1 MPFYLRLA
9 VLLGVA
15 LYATHVAGAETAA
28 EMQRLIDSGAAG
40 QAYELGLS
48 RLKTEAGNPD
58 FDFAFGLAAMQV
70 GKPGQAVFAFERVLF
85 LYPENDRV
93 RLELARA
100 QFVLGNLPEARTQFE
115 IVLTHNPPPN
125 VRERVQLFLSKIKEQ
140 EKAVR
145 AVYHGYTSLK
155 LGYDSNVNAGP
166 ADSLIPVPGLGTVV
180 LAPAA
185 VQLGGDFLEAEL
197 GGEVVRP
204 ISKKKALFGKIS
216 GLLRDYFNVDG
227 GFDDQ
232 FDYAQLNLRGGIS
245 FLGKKSVLR
254 LPIEYQNLWLNSAD
268 VQDFRRILLAGIE
281 WERSLNST
289 NRIMPFGQIG
299 GVRYPNQDF
308 RNVNLALLGTTWIYR
323 FPKANKQFR
332 LGLYFGDEEN
342 VESGAAADAVARN
355 YLGLFGLFQWNP
367 TPRQLFFL
375 NLTVQDNQYKEPQ
388 PVFNETRE
396 DTYWAIST
404 GWNWRWKPKWTINI
418 ELKYENQDS
427 NLEIFQYDRTQVYGG
442 VRFDFR

>member
-48 RLKTEAGNPD
+48 RLKTEAGNAD

-388 PVFNETRE
+388 PVFGETRE
-396 DTYWAIST
+396 DTYFALST

-418 ELKYENQDS
+418 EVKYENQDS

>member
-1 MPFYLRLA
+1 MSFYLRLG
-9 VLLGVA
+9 VLLGA
-15 LYATHVAGAETAA
+15 TLYATHAAGAETAA
-28 EMQRLIDSGAAG
+28 EMQRMLDSGAAG

-48 RLKTEAGNPD
+48 RLATDAGDPD
-58 FDFAFGLAAMQV
+58 FDFVFGMAAMQV
-70 GKPGQAVFAFERVLF
+70 GKPGQAIFAFERILL

-100 QFVLGNLPEARTQFE
+100 QFLIGNLPEARTQFE

-125 VRERVQLFLSKIKEQ
+125 VRERVQLFLAKIKEE

-145 AVYHGYTSLK
+145 AVYHGYTSVK
-155 LGYDSNVNAGP
+155 LGYDSNVNQGP
-166 ADSLIPVPGLGTVV
+166 ANSLVPVPGFGSVV

-185 VQLGGDFLEAEL
+185 VELGGDFLEAEL
-197 GGEVVRP
+197 GGEVIRP

-268 VQDFRRILLAGIE
+268 VQDFRRVLLAGIE
-281 WERSLNST
+281 WERSLNET

-299 GVRYPNQDF
+299 GVRYPDQDF
-308 RNVNLALLGTTWIYR
+308 RNVNLALLGTTWIHR
-323 FPKANKQFR
+323 FPKANKEFR
-332 LGLYFGDEEN
+332 LGFYFGDEEN
-342 VESGAAADAVARN
+342 VESGMAAEAVARD
-355 YLGLFGLFQWNP
+355 YLGLFALFQWNP
-367 TPRQLFFL
+367 TPRQLFFINGL
-375 NLTVQDNQYKEPQ
+375 VQDNQYKEPQ

-396 DTYWAIST
+396 DTYWALST
-404 GWNWRWKPKWTINI
+404 GWNWRWKPKWTINV

-427 NLEIFQYDRTQVYGG
+427 NLEIFQYDRTQIYGG